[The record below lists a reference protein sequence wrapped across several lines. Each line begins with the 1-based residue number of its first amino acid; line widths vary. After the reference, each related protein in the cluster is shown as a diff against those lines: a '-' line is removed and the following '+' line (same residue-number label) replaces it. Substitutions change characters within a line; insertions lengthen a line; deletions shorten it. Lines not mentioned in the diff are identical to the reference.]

1 MIGGAVLAATLYF
14 QVEVSANQGEVGT
27 LTVSQSGANQWHKV
41 EMIHSY
47 VNPVVILGPPTDNDP
62 APLALRIRN
71 LRSDSVNL
79 TERIRSYLAVH
90 CVSCHQPGGTGLGSW
105 DARPEVS
112 LLSTGIINGLAG
124 KNGGNPDNR
133 LIVPGNPEASIL
145 LSRLSGCC
153 GFTRM
158 PPLASSELDQEA
170 VDRMTEWIEL
180 LDNTQAYRSW
190 RLENFGSDSSQEGDP
205 AFNADTDQFS
215 NYFEFLLASN
225 PNEAGSSPFVQLDIS
240 SEKACLIYESL
251 AQRSIQLEISED
263 MINWE
268 PWYQGSPVE
277 HFNQGEVQYS
287 KIEGPI
293 ELEDAR
299 QLFFRISVLWAP

>member
-1 MIGGAVLAATLYF
+1 MAATLYF

-240 SEKACLIYESL
+240 SEKASLIYESL